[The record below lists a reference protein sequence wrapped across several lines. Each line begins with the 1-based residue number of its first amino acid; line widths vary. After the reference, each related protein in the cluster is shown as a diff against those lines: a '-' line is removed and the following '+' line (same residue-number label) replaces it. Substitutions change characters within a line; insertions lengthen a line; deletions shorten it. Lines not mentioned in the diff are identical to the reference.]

1 MRALLALLFA
11 IVSFAPHSLAIA
23 EEKLGRPKGE
33 PAPSKSDA
41 AFAAA
46 ITEAQ
51 AAYNLAVVDAH
62 KKLRADLDR
71 DLQAATKAADL
82 DRAIT
87 IRDRLKRM
95 DEEGPDVFKEGK
107 RPGNKPRIVAGSW
120 KMEYHP
126 NGTTREFKVSE
137 SGVLEIF
144 GKRVALKS
152 YGESWL
158 YDCGHDKLERW
169 TFAGSRLFV
178 EHYSPA
184 NTFPTKPNQI
194 GLGFLAK

>member
-1 MRALLALLFA
+1 MRAAVIATLLLL
-11 IVSFAPHSLAIA
+11 PYLACAA
-23 EEKLGRPKGE
+23 EPPKKE
-33 PAPSKSDA
+33 AVSKSDA
-41 AFAAA
+41 AFATA

-51 AAYNLAVVDAH
+51 AAYNLAIVDAH
-62 KKLRADLDR
+62 KKLKADLDR
-71 DLQAATKAADL
+71 DLQTATKAADL
-82 DRAIT
+82 DRAVA
-87 IRDRLKRM
+87 IRDRLRKM
-95 DEEGPDVFKEGK
+95 EDDGPDVFKEGK

-126 NGTTREFKVSE
+126 NGTTRAFKVSE
-137 SGVLEIF
+137 TGILEID
-144 GKRVALKS
+144 GKRVALKP

-158 YDCGHDKLERW
+158 YDFGNDKLERW

-178 EHYSPA
+178 EHYSPS